1 MSKFT
6 NNSICVRFS
15 LPIAGKEYHY
25 IANVRRED
33 ISMSTF
39 AKAPKST
46 DVEQVF
52 SFGARFYVSVFR
64 DAFDGVQHRKDKDGN
79 IREIAMHYSPR
90 LVHAFS
96 IEGGEALTLFKAIRK
111 GESVTSLIDL
121 PVDTRLLRKIVR
133 DNTSA
138 LFASRRANAIASK
151 ASDWGVKKFTRMQ
164 GYIK

>member
-25 IANVRRED
+25 LANVRRED
-33 ISMSTF
+33 VSMSTF
-39 AKAPKST
+39 AKVPQST
-46 DVEQVF
+46 DVEQTF

-64 DAFDGVQHRKDKDGN
+64 DAFDGVQHRKDKD
-79 IREIAMHYSPR
+79 ITVHYSPR
-90 LVHAFS
+90 LVHEFV

-111 GESVTSLIDL
+111 RESVTSLIDL

-151 ASDWGVKKFTRMQ
+151 ASDWGVKKYVRMQ

>member
-33 ISMSTF
+33 ITMSTF
-39 AKAPKST
+39 AKVPKKSEI
-46 DVEQVF
+46 EQVF
-52 SFGARFYVSVFR
+52 SFGARFEVSVFR
-64 DAFDGVQHRKDKDGN
+64 DAFDGVQHRKDKD
-79 IREIAMHYSPR
+79 ITVHYSPR
-90 LVHAFS
+90 LVHEFV
-96 IEGGEALTLFKAIRK
+96 IEGGEALTLFKAIRR
-111 GESVTSLIDL
+111 GEAVESLVEL
-121 PVDTRLLRKIVR
+121 PVDTRMLRKVVR

-151 ASDWGVKKFTRMQ
+151 ASDWGVKKYVRMQ

>member
-6 NNSICVRFS
+6 NNSICIKFS

-39 AKAPKST
+39 AKMPKST
-46 DVEQVF
+46 DVEQTF
-52 SFGARFYVSVFR
+52 SFGARFEVSVFR
-64 DAFDGVQHRKDKDGN
+64 DAFDGVQHRKDKD
-79 IREIAMHYSPR
+79 ITVHYSPR
-90 LVHAFS
+90 LVHEFV

-151 ASDWGVKKFTRMQ
+151 ASDWGVKRFTRMQ

>member
-6 NNSICVRFS
+6 NNSICVRFT

-33 ISMSTF
+33 VSMSTF
-39 AKAPKST
+39 AKVPKESNI
-46 DVEQVF
+46 EQIF

-64 DAFDGVQHRKDKDGN
+64 DAFGGVQHRKDKD
-79 IREIAMHYSPR
+79 ITVHYSPR
-90 LVHAFS
+90 LVHEFVIQS
-96 IEGGEALTLFKAIRK
+96 GEALTLFKAIRK
-111 GESVTSLIDL
+111 GESVTSLADL
-121 PVDTRLLRKIVR
+121 PIDTRMLKKLIR

-151 ASDWGVKKFTRMQ
+151 ASDWGVKKYARMQ